1 MLNNKFLQENYT
13 ANQLAQFEQYL
24 ALMSKW
30 NKTYNL
36 TAITDLD
43 EMVIRHLLDSLAVN
57 PFLHGI
63 QICDVGSGAGL
74 PGIPLAII
82 NPDKHFTLID
92 ANNKKIRFLTQV
104 KIELKLNNVEAVHAR
119 AEKYRPKTCFDTIV
133 SRAFSSIN
141 AMLCQ
146 TKHLCCK
153 DGIFLVMKGVYP
165 ENELHDLD
173 PNFKI
178 KWVKE
183 LKIPGLDAQRH
194 LICIIK
200 DITIF

>member
-1 MLNNKFLQENYT
+1 MNIVQLNNKFLAGNYNAT
-13 ANQLAQFEQYL
+13 QLAQFEQYL
-24 ALMSKW
+24 ALMTKW

-43 EMVIRHLLDSLAVN
+43 EMVVRHLLDSLAIN
-57 PFLHGI
+57 PFLHGT

-74 PGIPLAII
+74 PGIPLAIA
-82 NPDKHFTLID
+82 NSEKHFTLID
-92 ANNKKIRFLTQV
+92 ANNKKARFLTQV
-104 KIELKLNNVEAVHAR
+104 KIELKLDNVEVVHAR
-119 AEKYRPKTCFDTIV
+119 AEEYQPKICFDTIV

-141 AMLCQ
+141 VMLYT

-153 DGIFLVMKGVYP
+153 DGIFLAMKGVYP
-165 ENELHDLD
+165 EDELRDLD

-183 LKIPGLDAQRH
+183 LKIPELDAQRH
-194 LICIIK
+194 LACM
-200 DITIF
+200 TIL